1 MDNTVHSLTPAQP
14 SFLFPFQ
21 RKKSGY
27 EWLKK
32 AHNFLLINFLIK
44 VKVNE
49 ITFFCF
55 YNRKFYL
62 FLFPQHYATLMRK
75 RKKTPKE

>member
-1 MDNTVHSLTPAQP
+1 MDNTVHSLTPAQL

-49 ITFFCF
+49 ITFF
-55 YNRKFYL
+55 L
-62 FLFPQHYATLMRK
+62 FL
-75 RKKTPKE
+75 

>member
-1 MDNTVHSLTPAQP
+1 MDNTVHSLTPAQL

-49 ITFFCF
+49 ITFFGFLTENFICF
-55 YNRKFYL
+55 F
-62 FLFPQHYATLMRK
+62 FLSTMLH
-75 RKKTPKE
+75 